1 MMCGVEGSE
10 LKERREALGFTQ
22 EQLATA
28 LGVAANTVARWERG
42 ERSIPP
48 HLPLAL
54 ESVERAKAKKKGK
67 GK

>member
-1 MMCGVEGSE
+1 MMRGVDGSE
-10 LKERREALGFTQ
+10 LKERRESLGFTQ
-22 EQLATA
+22 ERLAAA

-54 ESVERAKAKKKGK
+54 DSIEREHGKKKG
-67 GK
+67 GKK